1 MDRLP
6 DRATDVVTG
15 TISRFDTVYALSIVF
30 ALTLTLFLAVE
41 PTQNWILLL
50 LCGLVTIGT
59 DHVVRTHPKARFQ
72 RLDDTALYL
81 FVPVLFTLGLGL
93 FLEEVAEGH
102 WTIGAG
108 LLSGVPFWAILR
120 AEYESVD
127 RDSPSYQKTRL
138 ILNLATYVIAH
149 RVVHGRDCELHAG
162 HRSAAGGGDGH
173 VSHAGIRAGDWRA
186 AGRDGVDDAFPAA

>member
-6 DRATDVVTG
+6 DRATGVVSG
-15 TISRFDTVYALSIVF
+15 TISRFDTVSALSIVF

-120 AEYESVD
+120 AGYEAVD
-127 RDSPSYQKTRL
+127 RDSASYQKKRL
-138 ILNLATYVIAH
+138 GFKPAADVIAFFVFPTIFAF
-149 RVVHGRDCELHAG
+149 RLH
-162 HRSAAGGGDGH
+162 
-173 VSHAGIRAGDWRA
+173 
-186 AGRDGVDDAFPAA
+186 